1 MTTIELDGTVI
12 AAARS
17 SLSGLASRAESQAQ
31 SAAGNTPVECGL
43 PGSDI
48 PKAVEWIRSQ
58 DAELQYVEDLAFI
71 LEKSGKASFEVSSG
85 SLSDLKQA
93 MIDQLADKLGDLDD
107 MDNIEDRE
115 EMERIAEIM
124 GHYTDDTTVSE
135 PLVERMGPEGLV
147 TAMYHMQSWIGD
159 DMMPNYRGEVLE
171 DFNGEREKIQ
181 ALQDSLATSLAAM
194 LGTASRQP
202 GFDPEFGRK
211 LVDEDGSGWALA
223 TLFDYGEEQANYRG
237 FGKDLLV
244 SSGEALLEREEQLGN
259 QGSWS
264 WSQVT
269 GPYGKM
275 FGTDS
280 ADDADMNDPVLQWM
294 RALDDN
300 PEASQEIM
308 LDKDRMT
315 YLLGERKSEYEDD
328 GQAAGNVLRAA
339 TVDQALAYDPDH
351 PVESDRQLSYNAAQ
365 ISANV
370 IDQFGEGDEALGGV
384 DDDIGGIIATYIA
397 DVDRTAGRSD
407 DQENGVLTGND
418 GLLSSMHDSG
428 LPYYHL
434 EIDQND
440 LTDLLEDVGDND
452 TATATIADA
461 ATRYNAVRMG
471 GGAELS
477 LNGPGPG
484 DPGWEPGTAGDPLI
498 KSVNESSALNG
509 YLQDSMINGA
519 IDDAEDEAAKR
530 KEIAG
535 LFMLPTE
542 FIKVPGGP
550 VGDFVV
556 GEVKDHITEAFV
568 GDETGDRINTGNDE
582 WETGRDAMRLQA
594 YYALLNASTD
604 EDPYSALNQ
613 GENVRV
619 EQDDRGDW
627 RYVTGA
633 LGDTWPTENGHPKP
647 PGDLTQDEM
656 REILSQGE
664 DVTGIPGQMGTEV
677 DTTWDTLAKQYGDN

>member
-211 LVDEDGSGWALA
+211 LVDEDGSGWAVA

-269 GPYGKM
+269 GP
-275 FGTDS
+275 
-280 ADDADMNDPVLQWM
+280 
-294 RALDDN
+294 
-300 PEASQEIM
+300 
-308 LDKDRMT
+308 
-315 YLLGERKSEYEDD
+315 
-328 GQAAGNVLRAA
+328 LR
-339 TVDQALAYDPDH
+339 
-351 PVESDRQLSYNAAQ
+351 
-365 ISANV
+365 
-370 IDQFGEGDEALGGV
+370 
-384 DDDIGGIIATYIA
+384 
-397 DVDRTAGRSD
+397 
-407 DQENGVLTGND
+407 
-418 GLLSSMHDSG
+418 
-428 LPYYHL
+428 
-434 EIDQND
+434 
-440 LTDLLEDVGDND
+440 EDV
-452 TATATIADA
+452 
-461 ATRYNAVRMG
+461 RHRLRRRRRH
-471 GGAELS
+471 ER
-477 LNGPGPG
+477 PGP
-484 DPGWEPGTAGDPLI
+484 A
-498 KSVNESSALNG
+498 V
-509 YLQDSMINGA
+509 
-519 IDDAEDEAAKR
+519 DAR
-530 KEIAG
+530 
-535 LFMLPTE
+535 P
-542 FIKVPGGP
+542 
-550 VGDFVV
+550 
-556 GEVKDHITEAFV
+556 
-568 GDETGDRINTGNDE
+568 
-582 WETGRDAMRLQA
+582 
-594 YYALLNASTD
+594 
-604 EDPYSALNQ
+604 
-613 GENVRV
+613 
-619 EQDDRGDW
+619 
-627 RYVTGA
+627 
-633 LGDTWPTENGHPKP
+633 
-647 PGDLTQDEM
+647 
-656 REILSQGE
+656 
-664 DVTGIPGQMGTEV
+664 
-677 DTTWDTLAKQYGDN
+677 